1 MVKGSNMKSE
11 QVSKSIVAGAV
22 SSELSSSLTHWD
34 PVKAVLI
41 KLALDIQNDLFV
53 FLKRSFY
60 IFFC

>member
-1 MVKGSNMKSE
+1 MVKGSTMKSE

-22 SSELSSSLTHWD
+22 SSELSFSLTHWD

-53 FLKRSFY
+53 FLKR
-60 IFFC
+60 